1 MIDRIEGVS
10 SIRFHEG
17 DAMISTTDQTHLD
30 RLKRIKYRSHHR
42 GTQEMDI
49 ILGGFVDDQIEN
61 FDANM
66 LDRLEALMNETDADL
81 YQWII
86 GQPGTT
92 QCQDLELLDMIITY
106 QRGKVGAGN

>member
-1 MIDRIEGVS
+1 MSSPTDQAKLDRI
-10 SIRFHEG
+10 
-17 DAMISTTDQTHLD
+17 
-30 RLKRIKYRSHHR
+30 KRIKYRAHHR

-49 ILGGFVDDQIEN
+49 ILGGFVDAEVTG
-61 FDANM
+61 FDSAM

-92 QCQDLELLDMIITY
+92 QCQDTELLDMIIAY
-106 QRGKVGAGN
+106 QREKVGSGA

>member
-1 MIDRIEGVS
+1 LKAS
-10 SIRFHEG
+10 LLIRFHEG
-17 DAMISTTDQTHLD
+17 DAMISTTDQAHLD
-30 RLKRIKYRSHHR
+30 RLKRIKYRAHHR

-92 QCQDLELLDMIITY
+92 QCQDTELLDMIITY

>member
-1 MIDRIEGVS
+1 MTS
-10 SIRFHEG
+10 
-17 DAMISTTDQTHLD
+17 ATDQAHID
-30 RLKRIKYRSHHR
+30 RLKRIKYRAHHR

-49 ILGGFVDDQIEN
+49 ILGGFVDSEIKN
-61 FDANM
+61 FDAAM

-92 QCQDLELLDMIITY
+92 QCQDVELLDMIIAH
-106 QRGKVGAGN
+106 QREKAGSGA

>member
-1 MIDRIEGVS
+1 MSHPTDQARLDRI
-10 SIRFHEG
+10 
-17 DAMISTTDQTHLD
+17 
-30 RLKRIKYRSHHR
+30 KRIKYRANHR

-49 ILGGFVDDQIEN
+49 ILGGFVEEKVTG
-61 FDANM
+61 FDSTM

-92 QCQDLELLDMIITY
+92 QCQDMEMLELIIAF
-106 QRGKVGAGN
+106 QRNRAGARA

>member
-1 MIDRIEGVS
+1 MSSPTDQAKLDRI
-10 SIRFHEG
+10 
-17 DAMISTTDQTHLD
+17 
-30 RLKRIKYRSHHR
+30 KRIKYRAHHR

-49 ILGGFVDDQIEN
+49 ILGGFVDAEVAG
-61 FDANM
+61 FDSAM

-92 QCQDLELLDMIITY
+92 QCQDGELLDMIIAY
-106 QRGKVGAGN
+106 QREKVGSGA